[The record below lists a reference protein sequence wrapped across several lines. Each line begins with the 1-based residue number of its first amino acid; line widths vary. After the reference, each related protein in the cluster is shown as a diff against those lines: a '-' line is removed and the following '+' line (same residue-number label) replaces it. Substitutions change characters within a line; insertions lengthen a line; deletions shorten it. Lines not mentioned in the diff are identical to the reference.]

1 MGQWA
6 GEQGQ
11 RAQVGPGESS
21 HPRGGLPP
29 RAHTLPDLPLT
40 TMPSVERRDSS
51 MSVVICGRWGARLSP
66 ISPDKAANRL
76 YLGEAGGSCIVLL
89 AVARL
94 DGGAWGTH
102 GPEREVWVGAG

>member
-1 MGQWA
+1 MG
-6 GEQGQ
+6 
-11 RAQVGPGESS
+11 P
-21 HPRGGLPP
+21 HPP
-29 RAHTLPDLPLT
+29 PDLPLT

-94 DGGAWGTH
+94 DGEPGEPMVQNRRSG
-102 GPEREVWVGAG
+102 VWVGAG